1 MAAFLEVRQ
10 VSKTYSGNAVLRS
23 ITFTADAGEY
33 VSMLGPSGAGKS
45 TILRIL
51 AGFEAPDSGDVL
63 LNGTS
68 LLATEAHERGIGFV
82 FQNFALFPH
91 LSVFDNVAFGLANRR
106 KAVAD
111 RREIARRVEAILA
124 LVGLAGLGGRQIS
137 EISGGQK
144 QRVALARTL
153 VTEPALLLLDEP
165 LGALD
170 ANLRD
175 RMMIELRHIHDQVGC
190 TFIHVTG
197 NEQEAIA
204 MGGRV
209 AMLVGGQIAQFDAPE
224 AVFAN
229 PVSAAVA
236 RLLSCHNMLTGQAAN
251 GFFAAGAIRLPLPG
265 SGPATGSVS
274 YTIRVDRV
282 AIGEPGGHDEAAVEG
297 RFLAR
302 EYAGAKVVDFFEV
315 GSDRPLEVQ
324 HHLSHHRPPEF
335 RQGQS
340 CWLKW
345 RRDDARVFEADEGG
359 AAQ

>member
-10 VSKTYSGNAVLRS
+10 VSKAYGENKVLRS
-23 ITFTADAGEY
+23 ITFAAEKGEY
-33 VSMLGPSGAGKS
+33 VTILGPSGAGKS
-45 TILRIL
+45 TLLRIF
-51 AGFEAPDSGDVL
+51 AGFEAPDSGDVVL
-63 LNGTS
+63 HGRS
-68 LLATEAHERGIGFV
+68 ILAVEAYKRGIGFV

-91 LSVFDNVAFGLANRR
+91 LNVFANVAFGLANRV
-106 KAVAD
+106 KPVAD
-111 RREIARRVEAILA
+111 PREIARRVEAMLA
-124 LVGLAGLGGRQIS
+124 LVGLEGLGGRKIT

-175 RMMIELRHIHDQVGC
+175 RMMIELGNIHRQVGC

-204 MGGRV
+204 MGTRV
-209 AMLVGGQIAQFDAPE
+209 AMLADGQIAQYDTPE

-229 PVSAAVA
+229 PASATVA
-236 RLLSCHNMLTGQAAN
+236 RLLSCHNTLRGEAAE
-251 GFFAAGAIRLPLPG
+251 GFFAAGAIRLPLPAA
-265 SGPATGSVS
+265 SLLSGSVD

-282 AIGEPGGHDEAAVEG
+282 NVGEPAEVDDAVLEG

-302 EYAGAKVVDFFEV
+302 EYAGAKAIDFFDIGAE
-315 GSDRPLEVQ
+315 RPLEVQ
-324 HHLSHHRPPEF
+324 HHYGHRRPPEF

-340 CWLKW
+340 CRLAW
-345 RRDDARVFEADEGG
+345 RRNDARVFEAEG
-359 AAQ
+359 AARQ